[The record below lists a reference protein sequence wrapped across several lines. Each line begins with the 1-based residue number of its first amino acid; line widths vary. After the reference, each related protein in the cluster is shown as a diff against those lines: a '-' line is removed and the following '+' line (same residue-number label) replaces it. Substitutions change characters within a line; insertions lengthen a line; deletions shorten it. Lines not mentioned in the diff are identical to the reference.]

1 MKIGHPAHKPHAAP
15 AAGTP
20 APAADV
26 AKTTPEH
33 KPAAT
38 ATTTAAADPSATV
51 ALSSTAATLLSG
63 GTAADFDAGKV
74 AQIGGAIAGGTFKI
88 NPVTIADKLIAN
100 AQELLGKVKG

>member
-1 MKIGHPAHKPHAAP
+1 MKIGHPANKPHAAP

-33 KPAAT
+33 KHA
-38 ATTTAAADPSATV
+38 TAAATDPSATV
-51 ALSSTAATLLSG
+51 ALSSTATTLLSG
-63 GTAADFDAGKV
+63 GAPADFDAGKV
-74 AQIGGAIAGGTFKI
+74 AQISGAIAGGTFKI
-88 NPVTIADKLIAN
+88 NPVTIADKLISN